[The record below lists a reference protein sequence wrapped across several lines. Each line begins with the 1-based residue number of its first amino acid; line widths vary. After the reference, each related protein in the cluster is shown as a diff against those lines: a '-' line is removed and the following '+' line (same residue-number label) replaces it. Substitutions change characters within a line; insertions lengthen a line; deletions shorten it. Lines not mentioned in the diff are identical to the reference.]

1 MDIRAAS
8 SDVFS
13 NNFSF
18 TLLVNDQIGKSRLAA
33 SGETKADIINTFVLP

>member
-1 MDIRAAS
+1 MDICAAS

-13 NNFSF
+13 NNF